1 MRRTAHTSRRR
12 KEFRC
17 KSRGTR
23 TWGSFSRGRG
33 WRGGFIASSS
43 TGSAGL
49 ERCSSIP
56 AAAREP
62 GDRRCVWV
70 PARRLYSSSL
80 SETQNIALADDELI
94 GRISREKNQLTIQR
108 RERVL
113 RAGANA
119 WHRQR

>member
-17 KSRGTR
+17 KSPGTH

-62 GDRRCVWV
+62 GDRRCGWDRVL
-70 PARRLYSSSL
+70 RLYSSSL

-113 RAGANA
+113 RAEASG
-119 WHRQR
+119 WRWRR